1 MEEEKENLNN
11 SNGFTEI
18 VVDKPNS
25 WVSKYAKSRHAE
37 KWLTFF
43 AFIEASFFPL
53 PPSALMVAIL
63 SSGERYKRW
72 IYYSLLTT
80 TASVLGGLFGY
91 LIGFV
96 FYDSIGQ
103 SIIDAYNLGKES
115 VIVGTMFKENAFWAI
130 FVAAF
135 TPIPYKIFTLSA
147 GFFKINIFTFIIAS
161 LLGRGIRFLLV
172 GYVMKLLGQRAG
184 EKFMKY
190 LNLGALIVTIV
201 IIVYFFYKVLQFLL
215 ANPFL

>member
-1 MEEEKENLNN
+1 MEEEQENLNE
-11 SNGFTEI
+11 SNGFTEV

-25 WVSKYAKSRHAE
+25 WISKCSKSRHAE
-37 KWLTFF
+37 KWLVFF

-53 PPSALMVAIL
+53 PPSALMIAIL
-63 SSGERYKRW
+63 SSEERYKRW
-72 IYYSLLTT
+72 IYYSLITT
-80 TASVLGGLFGY
+80 IASVLGGLFGY

-96 FYDSIGQ
+96 FYDSIGK
-103 SIIDAYNLGKES
+103 SIIDAYNFGKES
-115 VIVGTMFKENAFWAI
+115 IIVGTMFKENAFWAI

-147 GFFKINIFTFIIAS
+147 GFFKINIFTFIVAS
-161 LLGRGIRFLLV
+161 FLGRGIRFFLV
-172 GYVMKLLGQRAG
+172 GFAMKLLGQKTG

-190 LNLGALIVTIV
+190 VNVGALIVTVV
-201 IIVYFFYKVLQFLL
+201 IIIYFFYKVLQFFL